1 MSVYYNLAKLGR
13 VKLPSGTTYALID
26 VDCRKMITENY
37 TSEASY
43 STGDLVIGTGLT
55 GDNITF
61 NDCLLRAKSDIPAG
75 PFDSSKWEVV
85 TVASEIHR
93 LEDAIAGGIHY
104 RGKTSTGLYD
114 GSSTNPIVINDES
127 YTAGAGD
134 LVIVDR
140 SSAAVNYAINTAYS
154 AHTYVKYN
162 SLYYITNAAITASE
176 NTSWSAVEAKMDV
189 VKSDPMFLFDGTLWD
204 LVDSESEGLGDLA
217 YKDTASGTYRRP
229 TGSGTVTIPTVAPS
243 SEKLVTTSITPAN
256 GTVDATY
263 VTGGT
268 EKDIAKVGTA
278 VRYGTANVGESVVY
292 GTANRASS
300 ATVYGTADVGTEVEV
315 GTSLTGTTTFNTDAI
330 KSASLT
336 GTKTFNTDAIKSAT
350 ATGTDGTT
358 AAKAGIITSVDG
370 DCLKFDN
377 AGTTTISVA
386 TTAAS
391 TGTVGISTT
400 AASTATVGL
409 GKTGIT
415 PAVAAPSTQTI
426 YGAVSAPSSQTLTPA
441 VAAPNTQTLTPA
453 ADNGKLTGSY
463 TLTQKTPAAL
473 GSAVT
478 VATGSVSSSGT
489 GGSVVTNVSVGTT
502 TGNVDVGYENSTVT
516 VR

>member
-204 LVDSESEGLGDLA
+204 LVDSESEGLGEILLVEHIVDLL
-217 YKDTASGTYRRP
+217 
-229 TGSGTVTIPTVAPS
+229 
-243 SEKLVTTSITPAN
+243 E
-256 GTVDATY
+256 
-263 VTGGT
+263 
-268 EKDIAKVGTA
+268 
-278 VRYGTANVGESVVY
+278 VVLLLFQQLPQVVK
-292 GTANRASS
+292 NLLQHQLRQRM
-300 ATVYGTADVGTEVEV
+300 VLLMRHMLQVV
-315 GTSLTGTTTFNTDAI
+315 
-330 KSASLT
+330 
-336 GTKTFNTDAIKSAT
+336 
-350 ATGTDGTT
+350 
-358 AAKAGIITSVDG
+358 
-370 DCLKFDN
+370 LKK
-377 AGTTTISVA
+377 I
-386 TTAAS
+386 
-391 TGTVGISTT
+391 
-400 AASTATVGL
+400 L
-409 GKTGIT
+409 LK
-415 PAVAAPSTQTI
+415 
-426 YGAVSAPSSQTLTPA
+426 
-441 VAAPNTQTLTPA
+441 
-453 ADNGKLTGSY
+453 
-463 TLTQKTPAAL
+463 
-473 GSAVT
+473 
-478 VATGSVSSSGT
+478 
-489 GGSVVTNVSVGTT
+489 
-502 TGNVDVGYENSTVT
+502 
-516 VR
+516 